1 MRKTSLNR
9 KHGKK
14 GNDRYWES
22 KEKVRMKIDKSL
34 LQAAYTTDSEADGL
48 YAVFDVMGQIKV
60 LSLRQEGL
68 IIRTLRLEPRL
79 LAGSSQRHR
88 SFEISKDTS
97 DSAEEQY
104 GSWVKTEIR
113 EMEDRVNW
121 VSRCSF
127 SSRSHYR
134 CDGV

>member
-1 MRKTSLNR
+1 
-9 KHGKK
+9 
-14 GNDRYWES
+14 
-22 KEKVRMKIDKSL
+22 MKIDKSL

-48 YAVFDVMGQIKV
+48 YAEFDVMGQIKV

-127 SSRSHYR
+127 CQKSADEVQKIIAGPSVYICSECILLCSEILRT
-134 CDGV
+134 